1 MRVSRAGCPLAG
13 ACRRG
18 HPPPTDRTPISNSR
32 REGGRTQSSNA
43 KAWKPLALCRDVG
56 CLFSLGRGELE
67 LLGELLP
74 DIIVVATELPDPARD
89 VVASLASTRGRE
101 EESDGCSQ
109 YRADRNARR
118 KQTDIVPIRNG
129 FVR

>member
-1 MRVSRAGCPLAG
+1 MWLRPAPVVAEEDTR
-13 ACRRG
+13 
-18 HPPPTDRTPISNSR
+18 TDRPRDNLKFASRGRENSVEQH
-32 REGGRTQSSNA
+32 EGKR
-43 KAWKPLALCRDVG
+43 KPLALGRDVRG
-56 CLFSLGRGELE
+56 LFFSLGRGELQ

-74 DIIVVATELPDPARD
+74 DIIVVATKLPDPARD